1 MNTVAHIT
9 GWRLIQTKKFLYACL
24 HFVISVEVNHKC
36 THNVRCLP
44 SALPQFTLTNNVCFC
59 GIFAPETVC
68 VIVVHPVGVKQHDSS
83 GADRVTAS
91 LWVMSVLSVMVSWCN
106 LGSALSVSCSRL
118 FHQGTGQPRPTTIN
132 YSLTLST
139 CTSQRQEA
147 TIPISSFLL
156 LQAPLGL
163 SSRIFS
169 CTPLL

>member
-68 VIVVHPVGVKQHDSS
+68 VLVVHPVGVKQHDSS

-91 LWVMSVLSVMVSWCN
+91 LWVMSVLSVMVS
-106 LGSALSVSCSRL
+106 
-118 FHQGTGQPRPTTIN
+118 
-132 YSLTLST
+132 
-139 CTSQRQEA
+139 
-147 TIPISSFLL
+147 
-156 LQAPLGL
+156 
-163 SSRIFS
+163 
-169 CTPLL
+169 